1 MTAKQRK
8 DYEVF
13 VAALKASQTGL
24 TVKRVAARG
33 VTKRKLDT
41 SASRTKHAC
50 RSPGRGCS
58 HSTILELWN
67 YCDLWLED
75 RKCDYWRKFS
85 CPKCGADGWES
96 LTERESDDKRF
107 GEEWVIEQGGE
118 CDHVPYD
125 EYVLV
130 TCQAVDVVENGK
142 TVAVVEPD
150 SYDPVDW
157 LRYEYKRNGPDVD
170 YRRPVAAFGTLFQS
184 TTATT
189 EESRALALAEGETN

>member
-1 MTAKQRK
+1 MKP
-8 DYEVF
+8 
-13 VAALKASQTGL
+13 VAIRGITKGKLK
-24 TVKRVAARG
+24 V
-33 VTKRKLDT
+33 
-41 SASRTKHAC
+41 SASGIKHA
-50 RSPGRGCS
+50 RQSPGRGWS
-58 HSTILELWN
+58 DSTIPELWN

-75 RKCDYWRKFS
+75 RKCDYWRKFP
-85 CPKCGADGWES
+85 CPKCGADAWES
-96 LTERESDDKRF
+96 LTERVTDDNGF

-125 EYVLV
+125 KYVLV

-170 YRRPVAAFGTLFQS
+170 YRRPVAAFGTLFQA
-184 TTATT
+184 TTATVV
-189 EESRALALAEGETN
+189 ESRALALAEDETN